1 MTLEN
6 SYSMNNL
13 ENVKSSKFDQLSSR
27 SFRKKKFVHSI
38 NVTLSVKTARL
49 CERAINYINKHLG
62 KQHWTFDNGTEVRLA
77 KFCEKEPDYAR
88 RWT

>member
-6 SYSMNNL
+6 SYSMNNICL
-13 ENVKSSKFDQLSSR
+13 KMYSLSEFDHLYSR

-49 CERAINYINKHLG
+49 CESAVNYINKHLG
-62 KQHWTFDNGTEVRLA
+62 KQHWTLDNGTEVRLA
-77 KFCEKEPDYAR
+77 KFCEKEPD
-88 RWT
+88 